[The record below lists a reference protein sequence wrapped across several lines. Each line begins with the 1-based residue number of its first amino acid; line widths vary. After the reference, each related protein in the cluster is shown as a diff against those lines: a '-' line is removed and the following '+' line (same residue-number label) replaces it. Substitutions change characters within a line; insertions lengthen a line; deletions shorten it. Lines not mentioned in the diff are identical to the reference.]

1 MSLVKRFVNSLLA
14 SMGYSPSASA
24 ESDEPIDLKLRELSL
39 ERLDLIEVLQRYSS
53 EKWVAD
59 SLTSFTLKATFVRIL
74 SWKTSDVL
82 EAQRLQEIA
91 EEKLKRLSAGYQWYI
106 SYIKGIDAGLSG
118 EQLDET
124 ILELH
129 ASHLKGVELARK
141 VSQGL

>member
-1 MSLVKRFVNSLLA
+1 MSLAKRFVNSLFARL
-14 SMGYSPSASA
+14 GYSPSGPATS
-24 ESDEPIDLKLRELSL
+24 EEPTDLRLRALSL

-59 SLTSFTLKATFVRIL
+59 SLLSFTLKATFVRIL

-91 EEKLKRLSAGYQWYI
+91 EEKLRKLSAGYQWYI

-118 EQLDET
+118 TQLDET
-124 ILELH
+124 ILEMH
-129 ASHLKGVELARK
+129 ASHLKGIELARQ